1 MKKIFFIIAFFL
13 LFSLPKNVFA
23 TTKTVDVNNDTFIVI
38 SAGNTSYG
46 TSDHMT
52 VANTPAKSNA
62 LIGFETITI
71 PPEAVIDKATLHF
84 YVYDHQHTSNTNIR
98 IGPNNHIPTFDENTA
113 NWNHGPHQ
121 SSDRSYD
128 VTTSIN
134 ISDGWKGI
142 EITPIILAW
151 QNGDVE
157 NNGLY
162 ITTNS
167 SSDVLFRIKTKETS
181 NKPYLTLEYHTVVLG
196 EDEPTATPT
205 DTPTPTN
212 TPTLTPTPTT
222 EAIVTT
228 STTQPTNIMPTVKTS
243 SSSSTKPDTQTK
255 PPQENKKQSD
265 NFIKY
270 IFVLIVVLVIAI
282 GVIFAY
288 LKFKKIKS

>member
-1 MKKIFFIIAFFL
+1 MKKIFLAIISLL
-13 LFSLPKNVFA
+13 LFSFPKDTFA
-23 TTKTVDVNNDTFIVI
+23 TSKTIHVNNDTFIVI

-52 VANTPAKSNA
+52 IANSPARSNA

-98 IGPNNHIPTFDENTA
+98 IGPNANIPTFDENTA

-128 VTTSIN
+128 ITTSVN
-134 ISDGWKGI
+134 IADGWKGI

-151 QNGDVE
+151 QNGNVE

-167 SSDVLFRIKTKETS
+167 SSDVLFRIKTKETG
-181 NKPYLTLEYHTVVLG
+181 NKPYLTLEYHTVALG
-196 EDEPTATPT
+196 EDEPTATT
-205 DTPTPTN
+205 TNTPAPTN

-222 EAIVTT
+222 EVTTTT
-228 STTQPTNIMPTVKTS
+228 STLANSTPTVETS
-243 SSSSTKPDTQTK
+243 KPVSPTKQIPK
-255 PPQENKKQSD
+255 PTESNSKKNN
-265 NFIKY
+265 NFAPYVVI
-270 IFVLIVVLVIAI
+270 LIAGLIIGGGVVV
-282 GVIFAY
+282 AY
-288 LKFKKIKS
+288 RKLKKH